1 MDQCMSSMR
10 KLLSTIVMG
19 QSLQTPNNQGKF
31 NIHML
36 AHSCAKATY
45 IIEYIGEQ
53 KIQRNLTSLQEV
65 VIIKEY

>member
-1 MDQCMSSMR
+1 
-10 KLLSTIVMG
+10 MG